1 MELAVH
7 HITTLKTWTD
17 LKLDNAARE
26 QLTDLQ
32 QQLKKDYGVASAKQS
47 RRQIGSAVL
56 FNGSSGA
63 DGQSAAAL
71 LGQESGME
79 VYSINLAGINSK
91 YIGETEKNI
100 DRVFAE
106 AKDRKWILFFD
117 EADALF
123 GKRSETKDSHDRYAN
138 AELNYLLQRIE
149 DYNGLVIIAT
159 NMKSNV
165 DDAFTR
171 RFRYIVD
178 FPFPDHNK

>member
-7 HITTLKTWTD
+7 HITTRKTWTD
-17 LKLDNAARE
+17 LKLDNAACE
-26 QLTDLQ
+26 QITNLQ
-32 QQLKKDYGVASAKQS
+32 QHLKKDYGVASAKQ

-56 FNGSSGA
+56 FNGSSRTE
-63 DGQSAAAL
+63 GQSAAAL
-71 LGQESGME
+71 LGQESGMD
-79 VYSINLAGINSK
+79 VYSISLAGIVSK

-100 DRVFAE
+100 ERVFAE

-123 GKRSETKDSHDRYAN
+123 GKRTETKDSHDRYAN

-149 DYNGLVIIAT
+149 DYNGLVIMAT
-159 NMKSNV
+159 NMKTNV

-178 FPFPDHNK
+178 FPFAGSQ

>member
-26 QLTDLQ
+26 LITELQ
-32 QQLKKDYGVASAKQS
+32 QQLRKDYGVASAKLS
-47 RRQIGSAVL
+47 RRQIGSAIL
-56 FNGSSGA
+56 FNGSSPA

-71 LGQESGME
+71 LGQEAGKD
-79 VYSINLAGINSK
+79 VYSINLAGIIPK

-100 DRVFAE
+100 DRLFAE

-123 GKRSETKDSHDRYAN
+123 GKRTETKDSHDRYAN
-138 AELNYLLQRIE
+138 EELNYLLQRIG

-159 NMKSNV
+159 NMKTNI

-178 FPFPDHNK
+178 FPFPGSQ

>member
-1 MELAVH
+1 MEPAVH
-7 HITTLKTWTD
+7 HITTRETWTD
-17 LKLDNAARE
+17 LKLNKAARE
-26 QLTDLQ
+26 QITELQ
-32 QQLKKDYGVASAKQS
+32 QQLKKDYGIASSQL
-47 RRQIGSAVL
+47 RLQIGLCVL
-56 FNGSSGA
+56 FNGSSRA

-71 LGQESGME
+71 LGQESGMD
-79 VYSINLAGINSK
+79 VYSVSLAGIVSK

-100 DRVFAE
+100 ERVFAE
-106 AKDRKWILFFD
+106 AKDRKWVLFFD

-123 GKRSETKDSHDRYAN
+123 GKRTETKDSHDRYAN

-159 NMKSNV
+159 NMKTNV

-178 FPFPDHNK
+178 FPFPGSQ